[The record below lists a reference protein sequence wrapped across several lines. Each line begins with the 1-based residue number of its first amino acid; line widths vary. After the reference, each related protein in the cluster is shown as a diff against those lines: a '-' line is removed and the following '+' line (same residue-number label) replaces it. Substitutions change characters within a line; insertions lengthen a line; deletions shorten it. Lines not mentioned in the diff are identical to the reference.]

1 MNELLK
7 GKVAIITGSTSGMG
21 ESAAYLFAKNGAKV
35 IVTGRREKEGK
46 RVADKIKK
54 SGGQA
59 IYIQLDVSNED
70 NVKAMIQET
79 VKKYGKIDILYN
91 NAGIEA
97 QGLITSASE
106 EEINKVFN
114 INIKGVMYCAK
125 HALPYMKKGSSIIN
139 TASIAGLIGF
149 PNLTIYGATKGAV
162 VSITRDLAL
171 DYAKNNIRVNC
182 ICPGIIWTD
191 MVKKYLESAPD
202 KEAVKKQLTL
212 GTPLGRLG
220 EPEEVAELAL
230 FLASDK
236 SSFITGA
243 IIPIDGGYTT
253 Q

>member
-1 MNELLK
+1 MLK
-7 GKVAIITGSTSGMG
+7 GKVAIITGSTGGMG

-35 IVTGRREKEGK
+35 VVTGRREEEGK
-46 RVADKIKK
+46 RVVSKIKK

-59 IYIQLDVSNED
+59 IYIKLDVSNED
-70 NVKAMIQET
+70 SVKNMIQEAI
-79 VKKYGKIDILYN
+79 KKYGKIDVLYN
-91 NAGIEA
+91 NAGVES
-97 QGLITSASE
+97 QGLITNASE
-106 EEINKVFN
+106 EEINKIFN

-125 HALPYMKKGSSIIN
+125 HAIPHMKKDGSIIN

-149 PNLTIYGATKGAV
+149 PNLVIYGATKGAV
-162 VSITRDLAL
+162 VSLTRDLAL
-171 DYAKNNIRVNC
+171 DYAKEGIRVNC

-191 MVKKYLESAPD
+191 MVKKYLDESPD

-212 GTPLGRLG
+212 STPLGRIG
-220 EPEEVAELAL
+220 TPEEVSELAL